1 MTRSRETARLKVDL
15 NGELVPEGEA
25 QVSVFDRGFLY
36 GDGVFETL
44 RVYNGT
50 AFRSQAHWD
59 RLRQSASLIRL
70 DIPFTE
76 SDYIDRLERVVSAN
90 GLTEAAV
97 RVTVSRG
104 VGPRR
109 FTLNYEQRPTTIFSA
124 RPLPGYPEEMYHDGV
139 KIVIAATRRNSPD
152 ALNPAAKSAN
162 FLNSVLARAE
172 AEDAGA
178 FEAVMLNAEGF
189 LTEGSTT
196 NLFAVRRNEL
206 LTPSLECGVLPGI
219 TRATVLE
226 IAPELG
232 IKTAE
237 AMLRPEDMWQADEV
251 FITNSTAEIMSV
263 VEVENQSIGDGM
275 PGKVTQELHEAYR
288 ELVKEECYAK

>member
-1 MTRSRETARLKVDL
+1 L
-15 NGELVPEGEA
+15 NGELVPEEEA

-50 AFRSQAHWD
+50 AFRSQTHWD
-59 RLRQSASLIRL
+59 RLRRSASLIRL

-76 SDYIDRLERVVSAN
+76 KEYIDRLERIISAN
-90 GLTEAAV
+90 GLIEAVA

-104 VGPRR
+104 VGPPR
-109 FTLNYEQRPTTIFSA
+109 FTIEYEQSPTVLFWVRPFD
-124 RPLPGYPEEMYHDGV
+124 GYPEELYRDGA
-139 KIVIAATRRNSPD
+139 KIVIAATRRTSPD
-152 ALNPAAKSAN
+152 AVDPAAKSAN
-162 FLNSVLARAE
+162 YLNSVLARAD

-196 NLFAVRRNEL
+196 NLFIVRGDEL

-226 IAPELG
+226 IAPQLG
-232 IKTAE
+232 IKTTE
-237 AMLRPEDMWQADEV
+237 AMLRPEDMLQADEL
-251 FITNSTAEIMSV
+251 FITNSTAEIMPV
-263 VEVENQSIGDGM
+263 VAVENESIGDGT
-275 PGKVTQELHEAYR
+275 PGKVTLELHRAYR
-288 ELVKEECYAK
+288 ELVDEECCAK

>member
-1 MTRSRETARLKVDL
+1 MTRSEHTMPLKIDL
-15 NGELVPEGEA
+15 NGELVPEEQA
-25 QVSVFDRGFLY
+25 RISIFDRGFLY

-50 AFRSQAHWD
+50 AFRSQAHLD

-70 DIPFTE
+70 DISFTE
-76 SDYIDRLERVVSAN
+76 KEYIDRLERVISAN
-90 GLTEAAV
+90 GLTEAVA

-109 FTLNYEQRPTTIFSA
+109 FTLNYEQRPTTLFWA
-124 RPLPGYPEEMYHDGV
+124 RPFDGHPEELYRDGV

-152 ALNPAAKSAN
+152 AVDPAAKSAN
-162 FLNSVLARAE
+162 YLNSVLARAE

-178 FEAVMLNAEGF
+178 FEAVMLNADGF

-196 NLFAVRRNEL
+196 NLFTVRGNEL

-226 IAPELG
+226 MAPELG

-237 AMLRPEDMWQADEV
+237 AMLRPEDMFQADEV
-251 FITNSTAEIMSV
+251 FITNSTAEIMPV
-263 VEVENQSIGDGM
+263 VAVENESIGDGT
-275 PGKVTQELHEAYR
+275 PGKVTLELHRAYR
-288 ELVKEECYAK
+288 ELVEQECYTE

>member
-1 MTRSRETARLKVDL
+1 MPLKIDL
-15 NGELVPEGEA
+15 NGELVPEEQA
-25 QVSVFDRGFLY
+25 RISIFDRGFLY

-44 RVYNGT
+44 RVYNGS

-70 DIPFTE
+70 DISFTE
-76 SDYIDRLERVVSAN
+76 KEYIDRLERVISAN
-90 GLTEAAV
+90 GLTEAVA

-109 FTLNYEQRPTTIFSA
+109 FTLNYEQRPTTLFWA
-124 RPLPGYPEEMYHDGV
+124 RPFDGHPEELYRDGV

-152 ALNPAAKSAN
+152 AVDPAAKSAN
-162 FLNSVLARAE
+162 YLNSVLARAE

-178 FEAVMLNAEGF
+178 FEAVMLNADGF

-196 NLFAVRRNEL
+196 NLFTVRGNEL

-226 IAPELG
+226 MAPELG

-237 AMLRPEDMWQADEV
+237 AMLRPEDMFQADEV
-251 FITNSTAEIMSV
+251 FITNSTAEIMPV
-263 VEVENQSIGDGM
+263 VAVENESIGDGT
-275 PGKVTQELHEAYR
+275 PGKVTLELHRAYR
-288 ELVKEECYAK
+288 ELVEQECYTE

>member
-1 MTRSRETARLKVDL
+1 MTRSEHTMPLKIDL
-15 NGELVPEGEA
+15 NGELVPEEQA
-25 QVSVFDRGFLY
+25 RISIFDRGFLY

-44 RVYNGT
+44 RVYNGS

-70 DIPFTE
+70 DISFTE
-76 SDYIDRLERVVSAN
+76 KEYIDRLERVISAN
-90 GLTEAAV
+90 GLTEAVA

-109 FTLNYEQRPTTIFSA
+109 FTLNYEQRPTTLFWA
-124 RPLPGYPEEMYHDGV
+124 RPFDGHPEELYRDGV

-152 ALNPAAKSAN
+152 AVDPAAKSAN
-162 FLNSVLARAE
+162 YLNSVLARAE

-178 FEAVMLNAEGF
+178 FEAVMLNADGF

-196 NLFAVRRNEL
+196 NLFTVRGNEL

-226 IAPELG
+226 MAPELG

-237 AMLRPEDMWQADEV
+237 AMLRPEDMFQADEV
-251 FITNSTAEIMSV
+251 FITNSTAEIMPV
-263 VEVENQSIGDGM
+263 VAVENESIGDGT
-275 PGKVTQELHEAYR
+275 PGKVTLELHRAYR
-288 ELVKEECYAK
+288 ELVEQECYTE

>member
-1 MTRSRETARLKVDL
+1 L
-15 NGELVPEGEA
+15 NGELVPEEEA

-50 AFRSQAHWD
+50 AFRSQTHWD
-59 RLRQSASLIRL
+59 RLRRSASLIRL

-76 SDYIDRLERVVSAN
+76 REYIDRLERIISAN
-90 GLTEAAV
+90 GLIEAVA

-109 FTLNYEQRPTTIFSA
+109 FTIKYEQSPTVLLSA
-124 RPLPGYPEEMYHDGV
+124 RPFDGYPEELYRDGA
-139 KIVIAATRRNSPD
+139 KIVIAATRRTNPD
-152 ALNPAAKSAN
+152 AVDPAAKSAN
-162 FLNSVLARAE
+162 YLNSVLARAD

-196 NLFAVRRNEL
+196 NLFIVRGDEL

-226 IAPELG
+226 IAPQLG
-232 IKTAE
+232 IKTTE
-237 AMLRPEDMWQADEV
+237 AMLRPEDMLQADEL
-251 FITNSTAEIMSV
+251 FITNSTAEIMPV
-263 VEVENQSIGDGM
+263 VAVENESIGDGT
-275 PGKVTQELHEAYR
+275 PGKVTLELHRAYR
-288 ELVKEECYAK
+288 ELVDEECCAK